1 MKDITIT
8 KEYLEKI
15 RSFAAIQPNETF
27 AYVPKVYRELS
38 EELRPRFIL
47 QPISGED
54 VLRFSDSMRGEVLVN
69 DGRAEVHVRHGE
81 YTIQVVRKGLKGW
94 ENYYTLDGE
103 LIEYSG
109 SINCLPRELLEELSE
124 IITGRSSLTK
134 EEVLGLK

>member
-15 RSFAAIQPNETF
+15 RSFAAIQPNEIFT
-27 AYVPKVYRELS
+27 YVPKVYRELP
-38 EELRPRFIL
+38 ENLRPRFTL
-47 QPISGED
+47 QPVSGED

-94 ENYYTLDGE
+94 ENYYTLDGD
-103 LIEYSG
+103 LVPYSG
-109 SINCLPRELLEELSE
+109 AIDTLPRELLEELSE
-124 IITGRSSLTK
+124 VITGRSSLTK
-134 EEVLGLK
+134 EEILGLR